1 MHCVLH
7 SSWRESPEQPGQKLE
22 QEEVKRVLVECIER
36 LPEKQRLVLTMYHT
50 EELTLAE
57 IGAVLGYSESYISR
71 LLSEATF
78 NLKEL
83 YRKETE

>member
-1 MHCVLH
+1 
-7 SSWRESPEQPGQKLE
+7 
-22 QEEVKRVLVECIER
+22 
-36 LPEKQRLVLTMYHT
+36 MYYT
-50 EELTLAE
+50 EDLTLAE
-57 IGAVLGYSESYISR
+57 IGAVLDYSESYISR